1 MTHERSQRFAP
12 YRFLC
17 GATLMALA
25 LTAALGSG
33 CAGGE
38 LPDVDEEATAESE
51 DAIKN
56 GTVWDPWTQATQT
69 WTRNV
74 VRLPGCT
81 GTLMNREWVLTAGHC
96 FPNGTETDP
105 STISANLRLDDGS
118 TATSYGVELLF
129 HPQTVDGVDVALL
142 RLATPIDPGVA
153 SLPLY
158 TGTTASLIG
167 DTVFCAGY
175 GAIDSGASCSDTMP
189 CPSGQYCHKW
199 GVCLTPTDGNLR
211 TASFSIIEDP
221 LDPVMW
227 YRFQVPNVL
236 GQMELPGDS
245 GSSCWN
251 GSGLTGVM
259 KAGNTVNY
267 NRQTSA
273 EAFRDWVN
281 GIVNPTVVKQVN
293 QAGTYCRPV
302 GSGSVD
308 YGSEGEALNATAGS
322 VQVVCPMQR
331 PGGDDGYPNV
341 VDVPRLFVLDRHA
354 SQNVCCKLQ
363 SKNPTGTHIET
374 TTVCSS
380 GASADYQPLQVPSL
394 YDPYSW
400 SQFSLHCTVPG
411 SATLGL
417 SGVQGYRSR
426 QSMR

>member
-1 MTHERSQRFAP
+1 MTHQRSQRPAP
-12 YRFLC
+12 FGMR

-33 CAGGE
+33 CAEGD
-38 LPDVDEEATAESE
+38 LPDVNEEATAESE

-56 GTVWDPWTQATQT
+56 GTVWDPWSQSTQT

-81 GTLMNREWVLTAGHC
+81 GTLMNREWVLTASHC
-96 FPNGTETDP
+96 FPNGPGTDP
-105 STISANLRLDDGS
+105 STLWASLRLDDGS
-118 TATSYGVELLF
+118 TVTSVGVELLF
-129 HPQTVDGVDVALL
+129 HPQYAAGVDVALL

-175 GAIDSGASCSDTMP
+175 GAIDTGGACSDTMP
-189 CPSGQYCHKW
+189 CPSGQFCQW
-199 GVCLTPTDGNLR
+199 GVCMTPSDGNLR
-211 TASFSIIEDP
+211 TASFSIIQDP
-221 LDPVMW
+221 VDPVMW
-227 YRFQVPNVL
+227 YRFQVPNAL
-236 GQMELPGDS
+236 GQLELPGDS

-259 KAGNTVNY
+259 KAGNSTNY

-281 GIVNPTVVKQVN
+281 GVVNPTLVKQVN

-302 GSGSVD
+302 GSALVD
-308 YGSEGEALNATAGS
+308 YGSDGEAFNSS
-322 VQVVCPMQR
+322 VFSGQVVCPMQR
-331 PGGDDGYPNV
+331 PGDDGYPNV
-341 VDVPRLFVLDRHA
+341 VDVPRLFVVDRHA
-354 SQNVCCKLQ
+354 SQDVCCKLQ
-363 SKNPTGTHIET
+363 SKNPSGTLVET

-380 GASADYQPLQVPSL
+380 GASADSQTLVLPSL
-394 YDPYSW
+394 YDPYTW
-400 SQFSLHCTVPG
+400 SQFSLNCTVPG
-411 SATLGL
+411 SAALGL
-417 SGVQGYRSR
+417 SGIQGYRPR
-426 QSMR
+426 LSMR

>member
-1 MTHERSQRFAP
+1 MTHQRSQRFAP
-12 YRFLC
+12 YRRMC

-33 CAGGE
+33 CAEGE
-38 LPDVDEEATAESE
+38 LRDMNEEATAEAE

-56 GTVWDPWTQATQT
+56 GTVWDPWTQSTQT

-81 GTLMNREWVLTAGHC
+81 GTLLNREWVLTAGHC
-96 FPNGTETDP
+96 FPNGTSTDP
-105 STISANLRLDDGS
+105 ATITARLTEDDGS
-118 TATSYGVELLF
+118 VTSSVGVELLF
-129 HPQTVDGVDVALL
+129 HPQTAAGVDVALL
-142 RLATPIDPGVA
+142 RLANPIDPGVA

-175 GAIDSGASCSDTMP
+175 GAIDTGGTCSDTVP
-189 CPSGQYCHKW
+189 CPSGQFCQW
-199 GVCLTPTDGNLR
+199 GVCMTPSDGQLR
-211 TASFSIIEDP
+211 TASFSIIQDP
-221 LDPVMW
+221 IDPVMW

-236 GQMELPGDS
+236 GQIELPGDS

-259 KAGNTVNY
+259 KAGNPTNY

-293 QAGTYCRPV
+293 QAGAYCRSV
-302 GSGSVD
+302 GSALVEHGGD
-308 YGSEGEALNATAGS
+308 GEAFNSS
-322 VQVVCPMQR
+322 VWSGQVVCPVQR

-354 SQNVCCKLQ
+354 SQDVCCKLQ

-380 GASADYQPLQVPSL
+380 GASADSQTLALPSL
-394 YDPYSW
+394 YDPYTW

-411 SATLGL
+411 SAALGL
-417 SGVQGYRSR
+417 SGIQGYRSR

>member
-1 MTHERSQRFAP
+1 MTHNRCQRIAP
-12 YRFLC
+12 YRLAC

-33 CAGGE
+33 CAEAE
-38 LPDVDEEATAESE
+38 LPDVDEETTAEAE
-51 DAIKN
+51 EAIKN
-56 GTVWDPWTQATQT
+56 GTVWDPWSQNTQT

-81 GTLMNREWVLTAGHC
+81 GTLLNREWVLTASHC
-96 FPNGTETDP
+96 FDVGQDP
-105 STISANLRLDDGS
+105 STILARLRLDDGS
-118 TATSYGVELLF
+118 QATSVGVELLF
-129 HPQTVDGVDVALL
+129 HPQYAAGVDVALV
-142 RLATPIDPGVA
+142 RLANPIDPGVA

-175 GAIDSGASCSDTMP
+175 GAIDTGGSCSDTMP
-189 CPSGQYCHKW
+189 CPSGQFCQW
-199 GVCLTPTDGNLR
+199 GVCMTPSDGNLR
-211 TASFSIIEDP
+211 TASFSIIQDP
-221 LDPVMW
+221 IDPVMW
-227 YRFQVPNVL
+227 YRFQVPNAL
-236 GQMELPGDS
+236 GQLELPGDS

-259 KAGNTVNY
+259 KAGNSTNY

-302 GSGSVD
+302 GNTTLD
-308 YGSEGEALNATAGS
+308 YGSDGEAFNAGAGAK
-322 VQVVCPMQR
+322 QVVCPMQR

-354 SQNVCCKLQ
+354 TQDVCCQLQ

-380 GASADYQPLQVPSL
+380 GATAEMQSLALPSL
-394 YDPYSW
+394 YDAFTW
-400 SQFSLHCTVPG
+400 SQFSLNCTVPG
-411 SATLGL
+411 SAPLGF
-417 SGVQGYRSR
+417 SGIQGYRPR
-426 QSMR
+426 LSMR